1 MPNYVKWPSGWMGF
15 KNGTAF
21 CRACMWHNSNEIVS
35 FGVDH
40 VEPPHEGISKHEK
53 VRWTLCETDQTL
65 CYSRVGRGLNKVVFW
80 VHLYPMVLNEQVDVW
95 KETRIAL

>member
-1 MPNYVKWPSGWMGF
+1 
-15 KNGTAF
+15 
-21 CRACMWHNSNEIVS
+21 MWHNSNEIVS